1 MFVDV
6 QVLIAENRT
15 KRKTAQCSAPRIGI
29 DNRMRQRQQPCR
41 VQRISRAPV
50 FFLGKLRTYHMRYI
64 HSLVDVLVRTR
75 FVYFSNHV
83 GGAKRTVKPSKKEQ
97 PTAAAQTSGVHN
109 DQHRAV
115 GTPHSTLCSSDD
127 FRSLY
132 AAVYLNAFL
141 RIRLTHSAVVSK
153 AYVKRCNLNEIT
165 TPAETD
171 TKMSSCQQSM
181 HRTKERRERF

>member
-1 MFVDV
+1 MYVDV

-115 GTPHSTLCSSDD
+115 FTPYSTLCSRGVT
-127 FRSLY
+127 RSLCT
-132 AAVYLNAFL
+132 AAVYFSAFL

-165 TPAETD
+165 TPAKTD
-171 TKMSSCQQSM
+171 TKMSKLPAE
-181 HRTKERRERF
+181 HA